1 MTGTVLSCYE
11 FAIFVPSMRMRL
23 GKKRLLARV
32 WSGLFSFALFS
43 PLEKSI
49 ASQSKRD
56 CGDRQ
61 QLQCLGHRRL
71 LSNKMPKYRKAIPTR
86 RTETSV
92 FQVAPVCS
100 KITYR
105 GADTITRVPASRRAS
120 PIISSVYFLSDRPEP
135 SFGGADLY
143 NRNAE
148 RERVLIDAFE
158 ALPFRYLILGRH

>member
-1 MTGTVLSCYE
+1 
-11 FAIFVPSMRMRL
+11 MRMRL

-71 LSNKMPKYRKAIPTR
+71 LSNKMPKYRKAIPTGGLKPVYSKSPR
-86 RTETSV
+86 FAQKSHIGEPTRLREYLLRAGHRQSFHLCTFYRTDPNLLSAEPIFITEMLT
-92 FQVAPVCS
+92 VCECS
-100 KITYR
+100 LTLLR
-105 GADTITRVPASRRAS
+105 
-120 PIISSVYFLSDRPEP
+120 
-135 SFGGADLY
+135 LY
-143 NRNAE
+143 HSAT
-148 RERVLIDAFE
+148 
-158 ALPFRYLILGRH
+158 